1 MTASKILK
9 FVMQTN
15 TRALGGIIRSLL
27 SPDFH
32 SNTGVSNKIDLQSG
46 DSAWV
51 PLQTLYWRA
60 CFLLNEGSATLEP
73 QLNFSTV
80 KTSDRSGQLRKIL
93 TACKG
98 KEKGEKDDDD
108 DDMSRQRDELVSS
121 LVCAPVDEVSKNFFL
136 IAEVLPKI
144 CRGNVSIL
152 MSICGLHDG
161 LLTEV
166 DVTSEDFKK
175 AKDRVTERQ
184 LIVSNLLMRFSS
196 TESFRLDPSSSSDS
210 EKKVS
215 AIYDCL
221 RSLPFSIILS
231 AVMDNKEGKIFTR
244 EILLCALRSAYAS
257 ILLQD
262 RPVVMRMV
270 LSFIHQLR
278 FSTHADSDKSLC
290 LETCFTFL
298 KKLVVPSETWSSGE
312 EISSEEISVCKLMVR
327 ESLAHPALAGFC
339 MCSKTRKKSVRLFD
353 AYISDYL
360 KSLLEACSL
369 LELHGKSSSVAQ
381 LLGSLQEMTFSFCKP
396 HIERAMTLF
405 LDRVNSRR
413 EPDDGIK
420 PKSTDFDSVRSIV
433 TELAPYA
440 GPQEF
445 LHFISDLISCKDV
458 QAPTGGVS
466 LSSLCLEFCRTFFKS
481 CPRIKFK
488 PGNVR
493 AVTQDL
499 VLQIFRFVVKEAL
512 RSCSEEGDLCLL
524 SALQTPIFLGVSSF
538 ANSSQFSQL
547 VSLTP
552 IEVLKYCVQQPS
564 VIRSKIAR
572 TLVEASTVHRGE
584 FGNLLIKEPTDS
596 GKKVETLNM
605 ASKFLQDQELLQE
618 QSSEFFILSD
628 DDLLLLLPAVE
639 VFLAKSYS
647 RPATKVV
654 ISVASAYLKV
664 LRKQFKSWNDFVDKF
679 PILTD
684 TSLSILGVLKG
695 AKNITGDFKFAGS
708 FWWEVVKTFKHCLHI
723 CPWTS
728 KECMSLLRKLLPKN
742 ELPLANLSIDILK
755 GPESGICNVLLEVYG
770 KVAVVKQILLNMQA
784 QGDKSDTLLVSENGK
799 KKSQAG
805 DIIVRFAANLVST
818 LGTLFKL
825 TTEME
830 MKPTTTFSVSG
841 VPDVAKLLEDYL
853 QVELLEVVDIL
864 TAYQFAEPEIVAVF
878 QTFAKTCLRYKFG
891 KVCGMKVL
899 CAFALHLLTCNSKI
913 DEFSVQVR
921 DVATCVLDLLLA
933 HSQFVPYLSSTC
945 TLSKSLPLNL
955 GRHAGKGTVLSSLPS
970 ILSMIGSPVVR
981 PMENNST
988 IISEEIATSTERLKS
1003 PIVDSKD
1010 NKPAD
1015 DLEGEILILVKLLRL
1030 LFQLKMHSNEELSL
1044 PSEDLV
1050 MLEDLLSMLLAAYG
1064 ATTSIVDLEIL
1075 ALMRQLELCGGKGVS
1090 YQIHY

>member
-1 MTASKILK
+1 
-9 FVMQTN
+9 MQTN

-32 SNTGVSNKIDLQSG
+32 SNTGVSNKIDLESG
-46 DSAWV
+46 DSAWI

-60 CFLLNEGSATLEP
+60 CFLLNEGSTTLEP
-73 QLNFSTV
+73 QLKFSTV
-80 KTSDRSGQLRKIL
+80 KISDRSGQLRKIL

-98 KEKGEKDDDD
+98 KGKGEDDDD
-108 DDMSRQRDELVSS
+108 DDDDTSRQRDELVSS

-144 CRGNVSIL
+144 CRGNFSIL

-166 DVTSEDFKK
+166 DLTPEDFKK
-175 AKDRVTERQ
+175 AKDRMTERQ
-184 LIVSNLLMRFSS
+184 LIVSNLLTRFSA
-196 TESFRLDPSSSSDS
+196 TQSFRLDPSSSSLDS

-221 RSLPFSIILS
+221 RSLPFSVLLA

-244 EILLCALRSAYAS
+244 EILLCALRSAYTS
-257 ILLQD
+257 ISLQD
-262 RPVVMRMV
+262 RPIVMRMV

-278 FSTHADSDKSLC
+278 FSTHADSDKSVC
-290 LETCFTFL
+290 LGTCFTFL

-339 MCSKTRKKSVRLFD
+339 VRSKMRKKSVRLFD

-360 KSLLEACSL
+360 KSLLEAYSL

-381 LLGSLQEMTFSFCKP
+381 LLGSLQEMTFSLCKP

-405 LDRVNSRR
+405 LHGVNSRR
-413 EPDDGIK
+413 EPDDGRK
-420 PKSTDFDSVRSIV
+420 AKSTEFDSVHSIV

-445 LHFISDLISCKDV
+445 LQFISDLISCKDV

-466 LSSLCLEFCRTFFKS
+466 LSSLCLEFCRTFFQS
-481 CPRIKFK
+481 CPGIKFK
-488 PGNVR
+488 LGNVR
-493 AVTQDL
+493 SVTQDL

-524 SALQTPIFLGVSSF
+524 SALQTSIVFRVSSS
-538 ANSSQFSQL
+538 ANSSQFSHL

-564 VIRSKIAR
+564 IIRSKIAR

-596 GKKVETLNM
+596 GKKLQTLNM
-605 ASKFLQDQELLQE
+605 ASKLLQDQELLQE
-618 QSSEFFILSD
+618 QSNDFFILSD

-647 RPATKVV
+647 RPAKKVV
-654 ISVASAYLKV
+654 ISVASVYLKV
-664 LRKQFKSWNDFVDKF
+664 LKKQFKSWNDFVDKF

-684 TSLSILGVLKG
+684 MSLSILGVLK
-695 AKNITGDFKFAGS
+695 AKNITGDFNFAGS
-708 FWWEVVKTFKHCLHI
+708 FWWQVVQIFKHCLQI
-723 CPWTS
+723 CPLTS

-742 ELPLANLSIDILK
+742 ELPLTDLSIDVFK
-755 GPESGICNVLLEVYG
+755 GPESGICNVLLGVYG

-784 QGDKSDTLLVSENGK
+784 QGDKSDTLLVSEDEK
-799 KKSQAG
+799 KKCQAG
-805 DIIVRFAANLVST
+805 DIIVRFAASLVST

-830 MKPTTTFSVSG
+830 MKPMTSFSVSG
-841 VPDVAKLLEDYL
+841 APDVAKLLEEYL

-864 TAYQFAEPEIVAVF
+864 TAYQFAGPEIVAVF

-899 CAFALHLLTCNSKI
+899 CAFALHLLSCNSKI

-933 HSQFVPYLSSTC
+933 HSQFVPYLFSTH

-970 ILSMIGSPVVR
+970 ILSLIGSPVVR
-981 PMENNST
+981 PVENNST
-988 IISEEIATSTERLKS
+988 IPSEKIATSTESLKS

-1015 DLEGEILILVKLLRL
+1015 DLEDEILILVKLLRL
-1030 LFQLKMHSNEELSL
+1030 LFQLKVHSKEELSL

>member
-1 MTASKILK
+1 
-9 FVMQTN
+9 MQTN

-32 SNTGVSNKIDLQSG
+32 SNTGVSNKIDLESG
-46 DSAWV
+46 DSAWI

-60 CFLLNEGSATLEP
+60 CFLLNEGSTALEP
-73 QLNFSTV
+73 QLKFTTV

-98 KEKGEKDDDD
+98 KGKGEDDDD
-108 DDMSRQRDELVSS
+108 DDDDTSRQRDELVSS

-144 CRGNVSIL
+144 CRGNFSIL

-166 DVTSEDFKK
+166 DLTPEDFKK
-175 AKDRVTERQ
+175 AKDRMTERQ
-184 LIVSNLLMRFSS
+184 LIVSNLLTRFSS
-196 TESFRLDPSSSSDS
+196 TQTFRLDPSSSSLDS

-215 AIYDCL
+215 VIYDCL
-221 RSLPFSIILS
+221 RSLPFSVLLA

-244 EILLCALRSAYAS
+244 EILLCALRSAYTS
-257 ILLQD
+257 ISLQD
-262 RPVVMRMV
+262 RPIVMRMV

-278 FSTHADSDKSLC
+278 FSTHADSDKSVC

-339 MCSKTRKKSVRLFD
+339 VRSKMRKKSVRLFD

-360 KSLLEACSL
+360 KSLLEAYSL

-381 LLGSLQEMTFSFCKP
+381 LLGSLQEMTFSVCKP

-405 LDRVNSRR
+405 LHGVNSRR
-413 EPDDGIK
+413 EPDDGRK
-420 PKSTDFDSVRSIV
+420 AKSTEFDSVHSIV

-445 LHFISDLISCKDV
+445 LQFISDLISCKDV

-466 LSSLCLEFCRTFFKS
+466 LSSLCLEFCRTFFQS
-481 CPRIKFK
+481 FQGIKFK

-493 AVTQDL
+493 GVTQDL

-524 SALQTPIFLGVSSF
+524 SALQTSIVFRVSSF
-538 ANSSQFSQL
+538 ANSSQFSHL

-564 VIRSKIAR
+564 IIRSKIAR

-596 GKKVETLNM
+596 GKELQTLNM
-605 ASKFLQDQELLQE
+605 ASKLLQDQELLQE
-618 QSSEFFILSD
+618 QSNDFFILSD

-654 ISVASAYLKV
+654 ISVASVYLKV

-684 TSLSILGVLKG
+684 MSLSILGVLKG
-695 AKNITGDFKFAGS
+695 AKNITGDFNFAGS
-708 FWWEVVKTFKHCLHI
+708 FWWEVVQIFKHCLQI
-723 CPWTS
+723 CPLTS

-742 ELPLANLSIDILK
+742 ELPLTDLSIDVFK
-755 GPESGICNVLLEVYG
+755 GPESGICNVLLGVYG

-784 QGDKSDTLLVSENGK
+784 QGDKSDTLLVSKDEK
-799 KKSQAG
+799 KKCQTG
-805 DIIVRFAANLVST
+805 DIIVRFAASLVST

-830 MKPTTTFSVSG
+830 MKPTTSFSVSG
-841 VPDVAKLLEDYL
+841 APDVAKLLEEYL

-864 TAYQFAEPEIVAVF
+864 TAYQFAGPEIVAVF

-899 CAFALHLLTCNSKI
+899 CAFALHLLSCNSKI

-933 HSQFVPYLSSTC
+933 HSQFVPYLFSTH

-970 ILSMIGSPVVR
+970 ILSLIGSPVVR
-981 PMENNST
+981 PVENNST
-988 IISEEIATSTERLKS
+988 IPSEKIATSTESLKS

-1030 LFQLKMHSNEELSL
+1030 LFQLKIHSNEELSL

>member
-32 SNTGVSNKIDLQSG
+32 PNTGVSNKIDLQSG

-60 CFLLNEGSATLEP
+60 CFLLNEGSTTLEP
-73 QLNFSTV
+73 QLKFSTV

-98 KEKGEKDDDD
+98 KEKGEDDDD
-108 DDMSRQRDELVSS
+108 DDIARQRDELVSS

-144 CRGNVSIL
+144 CRGNFSIL

-166 DVTSEDFKK
+166 DGTPEDFKK

-196 TESFRLDPSSSSDS
+196 TESFRLDPLSSSSDS

-215 AIYDCL
+215 AIYNCL
-221 RSLPFSIILS
+221 RSLPFSVLLS
-231 AVMDNKEGKIFTR
+231 AVMDNREGKIFTR

-257 ILLQD
+257 IPLQD

-278 FSTHADSDKSLC
+278 SSTHADSDKSVC

-312 EISSEEISVCKLMVR
+312 DISSEEISVCKLMVR

-339 MCSKTRKKSVRLFD
+339 VCSKTQKKNVRLFD

-381 LLGSLQEMTFSFCKP
+381 LLDSLQEMTFSFCKP

-405 LDRVNSRR
+405 LHGVNRR

-420 PKSTDFDSVRSIV
+420 TKSTDFDSVHSIV

-458 QAPTGGVS
+458 QVPTGGVS

-512 RSCSEEGDLCLL
+512 RSHSEEGDLCLL
-524 SALQTPIFLGVSSF
+524 SALQTPIFFGVSSF
-538 ANSSQFSQL
+538 ANSSQFSHL

-552 IEVLKYCVQQPS
+552 IEVLRYCVQQPS
-564 VIRSKIAR
+564 ILRSKIAR
-572 TLVEASTVHRGE
+572 ILVEASTVHRGE

-596 GKKVETLNM
+596 GKKLQTLNV

-618 QSSEFFILSD
+618 QSSDFFILSD
-628 DDLLLLLPAVE
+628 NDLLLLLPAVE

-647 RPATKVV
+647 RPATEVV
-654 ISVASAYLKV
+654 ISVASVYLKV

-684 TSLSILGVLKG
+684 ISLSISEVLKG

-708 FWWEVVKTFKHCLHI
+708 FWWEVVKTFKHCLQI
-723 CPWTS
+723 CPLTT
-728 KECMSLLRKLLPKN
+728 KESMSLLRKLLPKN
-742 ELPLANLSIDILK
+742 ELPLADLSIDILK

-784 QGDKSDTLLVSENGK
+784 QGDKSDTLLVSEDGK

-805 DIIVRFAANLVST
+805 NIIVRFAANLVSA

-830 MKPTTTFSVSG
+830 MNPTTSFSVSG
-841 VPDVAKLLEDYL
+841 APDVAKLLEEYL
-853 QVELLEVVDIL
+853 QVELLEVVDTL
-864 TAYQFAEPEIVAVF
+864 TANQFAEPEIVAVF

-913 DEFSVQVR
+913 DEFSVQVQ

-933 HSQFVPYLSSTC
+933 HSQFVPYLFSTH

-970 ILSMIGSPVVR
+970 ILSLIGSPVVR
-981 PMENNST
+981 PLENNS
-988 IISEEIATSTERLKS
+988 ISEKIATSTETLKS

-1030 LFQLKMHSNEELSL
+1030 LFQLKMHLNEDISL

-1050 MLEDLLSMLLAAYG
+1050 MLEDLLSMLLASYG

-1075 ALMRQLELCGGKGVS
+1075 ALMRQLELYGGKGVS
-1090 YQIHY
+1090 YQIYY